1 MHNTAGRW
9 YHRPMNWRRDPRLA
23 YVLVNLCSL
32 FWASNFALGRLL
44 RDDSRPFTLTAARFT
59 VAGVVYTALLLRRPT
74 ARPAMAAAI

>member
-1 MHNTAGRW
+1 
-9 YHRPMNWRRDPRLA
+9 MNWRRDPRLA
-23 YVLVNLCSL
+23 HVLVNLCSL